1 MSKVGGF
8 ASAPDARSL
17 SGARTIV
24 LLRHGRT
31 AFNAQGRLQG
41 QVDIPLDDVGL
52 WQARRGAQALA
63 AVHRGSLIV
72 ASDLTRAAQTAQ
84 EYAVLVGQEVVSD
97 ARLRERGFGLWEG
110 KSADELSAAWP
121 EQWALWRQG
130 IDSPEV
136 GAEPRGE
143 AAHRVA
149 AAVREHAASVPDGG
163 TLVVVSH
170 GAAISAAVTAMLDLD
185 AGQWRGLTGLNNV
198 HWAQLDRSRPGAT
211 PSWRLTGFNVGP
223 GIPYEQ
229 WHAGPDWKS
238 APESA

>member
-1 MSKVGGF
+1 MSRVEGF
-8 ASAPDARSL
+8 AAADMRER

-41 QVDIPLDDVGL
+41 QIDIPLDDVGL
-52 WQARRGAQALA
+52 WQAQTGASALA
-63 AVHRGSLIV
+63 AVHRASAV
-72 ASDLTRAAQTAQ
+72 VVSDLTRAVQTAQ
-84 EYAVLVGQEVVSD
+84 EYGRLVGLDPIPD

-110 KSADELSAAWP
+110 KSADELAAEWP

-136 GAEPRGE
+136 EAEPRGD
-143 AAHRVA
+143 AASRVA
-149 AAVREHAASVPDGG
+149 AAVREHAAAVPDGG

-170 GAAISAAVTAMLDLD
+170 GAAISAAVTAMLGLD

-198 HWAQLDRSRPGAT
+198 HWAQLDRSRRGAT

-223 GIPYEQ
+223 GIPYDQ

-238 APESA
+238 APDSA